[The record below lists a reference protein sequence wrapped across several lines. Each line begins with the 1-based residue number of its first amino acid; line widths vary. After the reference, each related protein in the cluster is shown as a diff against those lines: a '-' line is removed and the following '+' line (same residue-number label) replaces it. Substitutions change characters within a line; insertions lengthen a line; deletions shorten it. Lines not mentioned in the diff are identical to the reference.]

1 METEFQKQRRTILI
15 VGAGIA
21 GLACALFVAR
31 AGYRVEIFER
41 SKSLDPIGAGIQL
54 SPNAMHVL
62 ATLGLERQIKSVA
75 IAPAQIDVHDAR
87 SGKNIASIPLGTA
100 VVAKYEQPYLVIHRA
115 DLQNILLAA
124 CNNEPDIEVKMG
136 VLVRDAVAHPNGI
149 SIIADTISGTVNYRG
164 AALIGA
170 DGVHSIIR
178 SECFDVAKARSTHTV
193 ALRAMVRTSDVAQEL
208 QSGNITMWLGTHAH
222 AVVYPV
228 RAGRYHNIILTV
240 NENFSA
246 GFNSGKISGH
256 EIATGLPGWND
267 SFKTLLDINTDWT
280 HWPLFEAPVL
290 KKWHEG
296 CVMLI
301 GDAAH
306 AMTPHAAQGAA
317 MALED
322 AAVLGYAMGQ
332 DKNLQGAF
340 ALCQGKRKKRVD
352 AVCRFSTKNRIIYQL
367 PIGLAQIRN
376 LGMRAIGGTRLF
388 NRQDWIYRW
397 RPIEQ

>member
-15 VGAGIA
+15 AGAGIA
-21 GLACALFVAR
+21 GLASALFVAR

-41 SKSLDPIGAGIQL
+41 SKTLDPIGAGIQL

-62 ATLGLERQIKSVA
+62 ALLGLERQIKSVA
-75 IAPAQIDVHDAR
+75 IAPAQIDVRDAR
-87 SGKNIASIPLGTA
+87 SGNSITSIPLGTA
-100 VVAKYEQPYLVIHRA
+100 VITKYNQPYLVIHRA

-124 CNNEPDIEVKMG
+124 CKNEPDIQVKMD
-136 VLVRDAVAHPNGI
+136 VQVRDAVAHPNGI
-149 SIIADTISGTVNYRG
+149 SIIADTVSGTRNYRG

-178 SECFDVAKARSTHTV
+178 NECFDAAKARSTHTV
-193 ALRAMVRTSDVAQEL
+193 ALRAMVRTRDVSQDL
-208 QSGNITMWLGTHAH
+208 QSGNITMWLGTNAH
-222 AVVYPV
+222 AVIYPV

-240 NENFSA
+240 NENFCA
-246 GFNSGKISGH
+246 GSNTAKISGH
-256 EIATGLPGWND
+256 EIAAELPNWND

-280 HWPLFEAPVL
+280 HWPLFGVPVL

-322 AAVLGYAMGQ
+322 AAVLGYAMEQ
-332 DKNLQGAF
+332 DNNLQEAF
-340 ALCQGKRKKRVD
+340 TLYQDKRKKRVD

-376 LGMRAIGGTRLF
+376 IGMRVLGGTRLF

-397 RPIEQ
+397 RPNGQ